1 MNITVSSKGQVV
13 IPQEIRERL
22 KIMEGQQVRIEE
34 VDGTIIIVPIPKDPI
49 RALKGLSKESKE
61 STQIIRALRKEWKE

>member
-1 MNITVSSKGQVV
+1 MNQTVSSKGQVV
-13 IPQEIRERL
+13 IPQEIRENL
-22 KIMEGQQVRIEE
+22 KIRKGQIVRIEE
-34 VDGTIIIVPIPKDPI
+34 VDGAIIIVPIPKDPV

>member
-22 KIMEGQQVRIEE
+22 KVKEGQNVKIEE
-34 VDGTIIIVPIPKDPI
+34 VDGAIIILTVPKDPI
-49 RALKGLSKESKE
+49 KALRGSAKFSGE
-61 STQIIRALRKEWKE
+61 STKVVRSLRKEWD

>member
-1 MNITVSSKGQVV
+1 M
-13 IPQEIRERL
+13 
-22 KIMEGQQVRIEE
+22 
-34 VDGTIIIVPIPKDPI
+34 DGAIIIVPIPKDPV